1 MRFRSTVKRFDNQQ
15 SSDTLHAKLSK
26 GENGAICNITRLSLR
41 HCSAFDTD
49 RHFVEWR
56 SLAGILISRRHY
68 ILFEK
73 TNGCLILSLR
83 ARAPEFP
90 LMKGKTSFDTLSSSQ
105 ERQYVWLACSFFFFK
120 IPIFSVHFISCG
132 TAIRYQRPARQLGAI
147 TTRRGWNET
156 EGLWVTRP
164 ARLTEKSVAW
174 SN

>member
-26 GENGAICNITRLSLR
+26 GENGAICNITRLSLW

-73 TNGCLILSLR
+73 TNGCLFLSLR
-83 ARAPEFP
+83 AKAPKFP
-90 LMKGKTSFDTLSSSQ
+90 LMKGKTLFDALSSSQ
-105 ERQYVWLACSFFFFK
+105 ERQYVWLAFFFFFFFK
-120 IPIFSVHFISCG
+120 DTDLLSPFYFLWDCATLSAACSS
-132 TAIRYQRPARQLGAI
+132 ARGDNY
-147 TTRRGWNET
+147 T
-156 EGLWVTRP
+156 
-164 ARLTEKSVAW
+164 ARLEQDWGIVGH
-174 SN
+174 